1 MQIQSINVLKKSLE
15 FFEMISDAKQKALEQ
30 RMLALGILERDLE
43 EHFIRSSGKGGQNV
57 NKVSTC
63 VWLKHVP
70 SSVEVKCQKTRSQV
84 DNRYLARVILCEKIE
99 AQVLGKQSELERE
112 RHRIRKQKKRRT
124 RRGKEKMLQEKKA
137 TSQKKQWRKSPGSSD
152 Y

>member
-1 MQIQSINVLKKSLE
+1 
-15 FFEMISDAKQKALEQ
+15 MI
-30 RMLALGILERDLE
+30 ALGIFEKDLE

-99 AQVLGKQSELERE
+99 AKILGKQSEIERE